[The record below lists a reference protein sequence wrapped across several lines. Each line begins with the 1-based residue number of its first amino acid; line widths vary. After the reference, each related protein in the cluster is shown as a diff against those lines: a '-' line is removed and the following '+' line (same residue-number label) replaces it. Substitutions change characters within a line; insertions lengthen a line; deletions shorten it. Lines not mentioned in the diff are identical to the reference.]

1 MLCLVA
7 IGSLTFFDTTLSKD
21 KKSKGYDGIDMC
33 MLKKI
38 IPHILTPLRHICNT
52 SLSQGIFPDEMKI
65 ARIIPLFKSG
75 DKQNVSNYRP
85 ISLLPQFSKILEKI
99 FNNRLMNFL
108 NSNNLLYLRQYGF
121 RKNMSTSM
129 AIMELVENITNAID
143 NGKFTIGVFIDLK
156 KAFDTVDHNILVTKL
171 DHYGIRGVAKK
182 WLSSYLENRKQY
194 VCFNGTDSG
203 FLPVSCGVPQGSILG
218 PSLFLLYINDLCNV
232 STRLTS
238 ILFDDDT
245 SCFIE
250 GTDLSDMCIQLSTE
264 MNKLSTWFKTN
275 RLSLNVSKTNCMIF
289 GRSNQPDHHRVYI
302 DNIVIERVNCNK
314 FLGVIIDSKLS

>member
-1 MLCLVA
+1 
-7 IGSLTFFDTTLSKD
+7 
-21 KKSKGYDGIDMC
+21 MC
-33 MLKKI
+33 IVKR
-38 IPHILTPLRHICNT
+38 IL
-52 SLSQGIFPDEMKI
+52 F
-65 ARIIPLFKSG
+65 
-75 DKQNVSNYRP
+75 
-85 ISLLPQFSKILEKI
+85 PQFSKILEKI
-99 FNNRLMNFL
+99 FDNRLMNFL

-129 AIMELVENITNAID
+129 AIMELVENITNAMD

-156 KAFDTVDHNILVTKL
+156 KAFDTVDHSILVTKF

-203 FLPVSCGVPQGSILG
+203 FLPITCGVPQGLILG
-218 PSLFLLYINDLCNV
+218 PSLFLLYANDLCNV

-238 ILFDDDT
+238 ILFADDT

-275 RLSLNVSKTNCMIF
+275 RLSLNVSK
-289 GRSNQPDHHRVYI
+289 
-302 DNIVIERVNCNK
+302 
-314 FLGVIIDSKLS
+314 KLHDIWSFKST